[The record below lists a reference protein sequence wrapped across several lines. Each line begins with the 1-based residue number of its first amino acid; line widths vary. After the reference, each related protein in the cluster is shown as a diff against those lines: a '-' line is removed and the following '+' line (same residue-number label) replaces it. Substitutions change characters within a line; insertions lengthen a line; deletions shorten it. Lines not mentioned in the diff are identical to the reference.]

1 MVGYVTAE
9 ELEAYALA
17 RGVALT
23 GDPDVLI
30 TLALD
35 WLEVQPFSG
44 SKADTEQALQF
55 PRNGSETVPE
65 NIKKAQMVA
74 ALLIDSGEDLM
85 GPIGRRVTSET
96 VFGAVAVTY
105 SDSSGPSS
113 TLYPMLSALLRE
125 FVGNGG
131 GASIFG
137 VRRG

>member
-17 RGVALT
+17 RGITLS
-23 GDPDVLI
+23 GDPGVLL

-35 WLEVQPFSG
+35 WLEVQPFGG
-44 SKADTEQALQF
+44 SKTDPDQALQF
-55 PRNGSETVPE
+55 PRNSSETVPE

-85 GPIGRRVTSET
+85 GPIGRRVTQET
-96 VFGAVAVTY
+96 VFGAVSVSY
-105 SDSSGPSS
+105 SDASGPSS
-113 TLYPMLSALLRE
+113 TLYPMLSALLRD
-125 FVGNGG
+125 FLGSGG
-131 GASIFG
+131 GAAIFG